1 MTYNIR
7 LGVPEMAEFW
17 NGLRGKI
24 ANDTA
29 NKDEQATYKKI
40 GKAMKLLAGNPR
52 HPGLQSHEISSLTK
66 RYGGI
71 KVWESYLEN
80 NTPSAGRLFWVYG
93 PNQSDIMIIGVEPHP
108 SDKGNAYKK
117 ITLSNME
124 LTTN

>member
-29 NKDEQATYKKI
+29 NKDERATYKKI

-80 NTPSAGRLFWVYG
+80 NTPSAGRLFWVYD
-93 PNQSDIMIIGVEPHP
+93 PN
-108 SDKGNAYKK
+108 
-117 ITLSNME
+117 
-124 LTTN
+124 